1 VVPFE
6 VEASRLGEAHADDL
20 QCFLEAVD
28 GVGEVESVGVDVHS
42 LAGPDSEYRCVLR
55 HVREGEHRL
64 GDEDGVAPDGI
75 RDAHP
80 ESQVP
85 GLAGQIA
92 Q

>member
-1 VVPFE
+1 MFIRSP
-6 VEASRLGEAHADDL
+6 APIPSIGA
-20 QCFLEAVD
+20 CFVM
-28 GVGEVESVGVDVHS
+28 
-42 LAGPDSEYRCVLR
+42 
-55 HVREGEHRL
+55 REGEHRL
-64 GDEDGVAPDGI
+64 GDEDGVAPNGI